1 LSDPISAPPWYLPT
15 AASTDPGTFIVAT
28 VPGALG
34 LAAGVAWTWML
45 LPEETQTML
54 PPINVAAFTG
64 TVPTLTGLP
73 KVLPPSVEAVT

>member
-1 LSDPISAPPWYLPT
+1 
-15 AASTDPGTFIVAT
+15 